1 MARKIRVIIA
11 KRSVV
16 NALYRR
22 LSEEWCR
29 LCNRELMSRRHLS
42 FIVAMYRRRHA
53 ALQKSRSV
61 AWEPSDLPLY
71 ARRGPHQQRPAR
83 TVGLASRQ
91 NTLTGLGVAD
101 FIFWTRDDSEIW
113 RFAVWRHPHGSGGTP
128 VRDAIRGSPM
138 RSFFASQDLA
148 KQRFNS
154 PRFAVRRRS
163 GLTRWTCIQYTLF
176 IAVQVLPARAARQH
190 LKLDHRAVRR
200 GSCLARGAGVGN
212 TPIIAVE
219 VFVGRTAT
227 LATGQGHHSRRAV

>member
-1 MARKIRVIIA
+1 MQQRADVSPSSQFHSGYVPPTPRRAPKIALGRVGAVGSSPLRGPRPAPAKARE
-11 KRSVV
+11 
-16 NALYRR
+16 N
-22 LSEEWCR
+22 CR
-29 LCNRELMSRRHLS
+29 
-42 FIVAMYRRRHA
+42 A
-53 ALQKSRSV
+53 SV
-61 AWEPSDLPLY
+61 AAKHTDRSW
-71 ARRGPHQQRPAR
+71 
-83 TVGLASRQ
+83 
-91 NTLTGLGVAD
+91 VAD
-101 FIFWTRDDSEIW
+101 FIFRTRDDPEIW
-113 RFAVWRHPHGSGGTP
+113 RFAAWRHPHGSGGTP

-163 GLTRWTCIQYTLF
+163 RLTRWTRIQYTLF

-227 LATGQGHHSRRAV
+227 LATGQWHHPRRAV